1 MTRTVSFLAAL
12 TLSAAACYPA
22 GEAPAAAALPD
33 SASVHT
39 AIQALSDAYEAAE
52 LAGDAAAVAALY
64 TENGTAA
71 FEGVPTSAGRAA
83 VQESMTGYFSLF
95 KVSRADIPVQV
106 VAVHSP
112 TVATASGLASF
123 DVDSS
128 GVTRTDTWRW
138 AAEYTLGSDSQWRI
152 SYIIGFRE
160 APAAP
165 Q

>member
-12 TLSAAACYPA
+12 ALSAAACYPA

-64 TENGTAA
+64 TEGGTAA
-71 FEGVPTSAGRAA
+71 FEGLPTSSGRAA
-83 VQESMTGYFSLF
+83 VEALFASYFSLF
-95 KVSRADIPVQV
+95 SVSRADIPVQ
-106 VAVHSP
+106 AVGIQSP
-112 TVATASGLASF
+112 TVVTSGGVATF

-128 GVTRTDTWRW
+128 GTARTDTWRW
-138 AAEYTLGSDSQWRI
+138 AAEYTLGTDGQWRI